1 MEYLY
6 TDYVQKELVHKRTS
20 VLRRHEL
27 EMQDSIWD
35 PFGLS
40 THIFEFLSVAY
51 EL

>member
-27 EMQDSIWD
+27 EMQDSIVD
-35 PFGLS
+35 PFDLYAKK
-40 THIFEFLSVAY
+40 FEFLSVAY